1 MNMWRKSEKRD
12 KNCLAAVAS
21 QDLDHDLF
29 DLSSIIKDPHAVNLV
44 KDVIRANWNVFYVNF
59 MEKMTTQAGMDS
71 YPVMIYNTAM
81 SYADSRV
88 NDAFSKVLII
98 KE

>member
-44 KDVIRANWNVFYVNF
+44 KDVIRANWHVFYVNF

-88 NDAFSKVLII
+88 NDAFSKVPII